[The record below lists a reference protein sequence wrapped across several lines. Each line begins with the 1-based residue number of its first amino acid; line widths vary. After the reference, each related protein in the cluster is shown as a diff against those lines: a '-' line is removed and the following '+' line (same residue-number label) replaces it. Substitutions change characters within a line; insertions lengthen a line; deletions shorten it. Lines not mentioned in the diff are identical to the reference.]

1 MKYIK
6 QVKQSIRENLENDNI
21 KITNKQMGFDGET
34 YNPTQWEQTNNKIK
48 DISLNM
54 ILLKTYTNLN
64 DKEYIEFD
72 NLIKSTTQTGIE
84 FGYLNVKLVDSLNN
98 HINKLIENNI
108 KLDSKCEKDFLEI
121 KKDLNKFINKEVYKF
136 IDRKTDLLYIKS
148 QTKEQTREV

>member
-6 QVKQSIRENLENDNI
+6 QVKQSIRENLENDNV
-21 KITNKQMGFDGET
+21 KITNKQMGFDGEA
-34 YNPTQWEQTNNKIK
+34 YNPTQWEETNNKIK
-48 DISLNM
+48 EISLNM

-72 NLIKSTTQTGIE
+72 NLIKSITQTGIE
-84 FGYLNVKLVDSLNN
+84 FGYLDVRLVDGLNN

-108 KLDSKCEKDFLEI
+108 KLDNKCEKDFLEI

-148 QTKEQTREV
+148 QTKEQTREI